1 MSSLARSRRSQPCK
15 PATVSVVWS
24 HSSLL
29 QNDGVLPIRG
39 VRRIGVFGTDA
50 DYPSTLSGCG
60 PDLFC
65 LVAAK
70 RRYWNGTVTIGGGSG
85 AAYADYIVS

>member
-1 MSSLARSRRSQPCK
+1 LK
-15 PATVSVVWS
+15 
-24 HSSLL
+24 
-29 QNDGVLPIRG
+29 NNGVLPLTDK
-39 VRRIGVFGTDA
+39 VRRIGIFGTDA

-65 LVAAK
+65 MLNAK

-85 AAYADYIVS
+85 AAYADYVVCSLTHPPVYEG